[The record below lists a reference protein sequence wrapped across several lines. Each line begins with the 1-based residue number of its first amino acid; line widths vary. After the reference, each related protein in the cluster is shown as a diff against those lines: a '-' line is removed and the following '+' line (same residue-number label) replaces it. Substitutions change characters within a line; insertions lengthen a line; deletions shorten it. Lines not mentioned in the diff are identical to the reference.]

1 MGVHPQP
8 SARADLFIMMEC
20 TPDIGIGNGHSVCTV
35 FCGCDPT
42 RAGSRVTEIMFK
54 PFVCLIVEHWTDI
67 SSVKLQMFKTMM
79 KEDEA
84 NLTWV
89 KLDMP
94 RTMLNMLSSAQEAK
108 KMRLT
113 LPG

>member
-8 SARADLFIMMEC
+8 SARADFSIMVEC
-20 TPDIGIGNGHSVCTV
+20 TPDIGNGHSVCTV

-42 RAGSRVTEIMFK
+42 RAGSGLTEIMFK
-54 PFVCLIVEHWTDI
+54 PFVCLIVEHFPGGLADKTDI
-67 SSVKLQMFKTMM
+67 SSVKLQMFKTSM
-79 KEDEA
+79 K
-84 NLTWV
+84 
-89 KLDMP
+89 KL
-94 RTMLNMLSSAQEAK
+94 RGAQEAK